1 MRLPIDENRAQK
13 ELLGFDSL
21 DDEFPNHEHKDLK
34 RSDPHATITT
44 TLSTSSSS
52 KTPQQ
57 APLPPQQQSR
67 NQTQYNSRN
76 NNHSETHHEVHHI
89 TAVNSAPRS
98 RIAQSRSSSV
108 STGIGGSAP
117 SNYDKVLLTPQGQF
131 IPTLPKVI
139 ITASASVSDATGK
152 KLNYSVGNVIGSNIK
167 LPPLTYDEYREDD
180 VGLDPFFLDVPKIT
194 PRRVKRGAKLR
205 VRGSVRAGHGL
216 SHGFVLKK
224 KKRKIK
230 LRLL

>member
-1 MRLPIDENRAQK
+1 M
-13 ELLGFDSL
+13 LGFDAL
-21 DDEFPNHEHKDLK
+21 DEDFPNHEHKDLK

-52 KTPQQ
+52 KSLQET
-57 APLPPQQQSR
+57 LPPPSR

-89 TAVNSAPRS
+89 TTVTGTPKS

-108 STGIGGSAP
+108 STGIGGSAPGP

-194 PRRVKRGAKLR
+194 PRRVKRGTKLR
-205 VRGSVRAGHGL
+205 IRGSVRTGHGL

-224 KKRKIK
+224 KKRKLK